1 MSKSPAFLGKKMPSP
16 GHEPVSHGYG
26 ELGDALTLG
35 GQLEILAELLE
46 VSKGASPSGTV
57 RKAVPFFIAC
67 SHGGLLFGMGAMAGV
82 ACICSTG
89 GCLPLYG
96 KAEHVTDDAYLRG
109 R

>member
-46 VSKGASPSGTV
+46 VSKGASLQRDGPKGCPVFYCVLTWWPPV
-57 RKAVPFFIAC
+57 WYGGDGGRRMHLQ
-67 SHGGLLFGMGAMAGV
+67 HGWLLA
-82 ACICSTG
+82 
-89 GCLPLYG
+89 PLWEG
-96 KAEHVTDDAYLRG
+96 
-109 R
+109 